1 VSDRNPVG
9 PHIGPDVT
17 RRKLLQGAG
26 AGLLVVG
33 GGGILAACGGGGSGT
48 GGGAATTNTAG
59 TNEGKPK
66 AGGVLRFGAQ
76 GGSNTDTLDAHNI
89 LTNTDYARGAQL
101 YDPLIRQNAEAKP
114 ELALAESIE
123 PNKDATQWTIKLKQG
138 IKFHD
143 GKPCTA
149 KDVLFTFN
157 RIITGEFPASTVLG
171 TLDLKNSKVVDDL
184 TLLVKFT
191 APYAIFSEAL
201 AGRFEYTYIV
211 PVGYNPKKPIGTG
224 PFKLK
229 SFTPGRESVTVKFDE
244 YWDAP
249 KPYLDEIRT
258 ININEETA
266 QVAALQSGQ
275 VDVIDY
281 LTAAS
286 IATLESSGFV
296 VSIAETGGWS
306 PICMRVDADPFT
318 SNEVRQA
325 MRLAVNRKSMLESV
339 FAGNGNI
346 ANDVFG
352 RYSPGVENAHLP
364 QREQDIE
371 KAESLLQKAGQQGVS
386 VSLYTTEIAP
396 GMNQTAEVL
405 GTQASEAGMNV
416 KVVKQPTTEYFAR
429 TYLKVPFSMDW
440 WAYQPYLVTAG
451 QATAKGAPFNI
462 TAWNDSAYDKLYA
475 KAISTVDDKQREEI
489 TTEMV
494 TIDYE
499 EGGYIIPYN
508 FPIIDAYAS
517 NVHGVKPSVLG
528 QALSNFQFQNFWL
541 T

>member
-9 PHIGPDVT
+9 PSIGPDVT

-33 GGGILAACGGGGSGT
+33 GGGILAACGSSSSGGT
-48 GGGAATTNTAG
+48 GATTNTAG

-66 AGGVLRFGAQ
+66 AGGVLRVGAQ

-101 YDPLIRQNAEAKP
+101 YDPLIRQNAEGHP

-123 PNKDATQWTIKLKQG
+123 PNKTATEWTIKLKSG
-138 IKFHD
+138 VKFHD
-143 GKPCTA
+143 GKPMTA

-157 RIITGEFPASTVLG
+157 RIITGEFPAFTVLG
-171 TLDLKNSKVVDDL
+171 TLDLKASKVVDDL

-191 APYAIFSEAL
+191 APYSIFSEAL

-211 PVGYNPKKPIGTG
+211 PIGYNPKKPIGTG

-266 QVAALQSGQ
+266 QVSALQSGQ
-275 VDVIDY
+275 VDCVDY

-286 IATLESSGFV
+286 ISTLESSGMV

-306 PICMRVDADPFT
+306 PLCMMVNAEPFKA
-318 SNEVRQA
+318 NEVREA
-325 MRLAVNRKSMLESV
+325 MRLAVDRKSMLESV

-346 ANDVFG
+346 ANDIFG
-352 RYSPGVENAHLP
+352 RYTPGVENAQLP
-364 QREQDIE
+364 QREQDPE
-371 KAESLLQKAGQQGVS
+371 KAEALLTKAGKSGLS

-396 GMNQTAEVL
+396 GMVQTAEVL
-405 GTQASEAGMNV
+405 GTQAKAAGMNV
-416 KVVKQPTTEYFAR
+416 TVVKQPTTEYFAR
-429 TYLKVPFSMDW
+429 SYLKVPFGLDW

-451 QATAKGAPFNI
+451 QATVHGAPFNF
-462 TAWNDSAYDKLYA
+462 TEFNNPKYDKLYNE
-475 KAISTVDDKQREEI
+475 AISTTDVKKQEEL

-508 FPIIDAYAS
+508 FPIIDAWAP
-517 NVHGVKPSVLG
+517 NVHGIKPSVLG

>member
-1 VSDRNPVG
+1 MSDRNPVG
-9 PHIGPDVT
+9 PKIGPDLT

-26 AGLLVVG
+26 TGLLVVG
-33 GGGILAACGGGGSGT
+33 GGSILAACGGGGSGS
-48 GGGAATTNTAG
+48 GSNATTNTAG
-59 TNEGKPK
+59 TGEGKPK
-66 AGGVLRFGAQ
+66 AGGVLRVGAQ

-101 YDPLIRQNAEAKP
+101 YDSLIKLNTEGQP
-114 ELALAESIE
+114 ELSLAESIE
-123 PNKDATQWTIKLKQG
+123 PNKTATEWTIKLKKG
-138 IKFHD
+138 LKFHD

-157 RIITGEFPASTVLG
+157 RIITGEFPASTVLN
-171 TLDLKNSKVVDDL
+171 TLDLKNSKVIDEL
-184 TLLVKFT
+184 TLLVKFS

-201 AGRFEYTYIV
+201 AGRYEYCYIV
-211 PVGYNPKKPIGTG
+211 PVGYNPKKPIGCG

-229 SFTPGRESVTVKFDE
+229 SFTPGRESVTLKFDE
-244 YWDAP
+244 YWDQP

-266 QVAALQSGQ
+266 QVSALQAGQ
-275 VDVIDY
+275 VDCIDY

-286 IATLESSGFV
+286 ISTLEAAGLT

-306 PICMRVDADPFT
+306 PICMMTNAEPFMD
-318 SNEVRQA
+318 NQVRQA

-352 RYSPGVENAHLP
+352 RYTPGVENANLP

-371 KAESLLQKAGQQGVS
+371 KAESLLKKAGKQGLS
-386 VSLYTTEIAP
+386 VSLYSTEIAP

-405 GTQASEAGMNV
+405 GTQAAAAGMNV

-429 TYLKVPFSMDW
+429 SYLKVPFGMDW
-440 WAYQPYLVTAG
+440 WAYEPYLVTAG
-451 QATAKGAPFNI
+451 QATVKGAPYNY
-462 TAWNDSAYDKLYA
+462 TAFHNEKYNKLYA
-475 KAISTVDDKQREEI
+475 EAVSTTDQKKQEEL
-489 TTEMV
+489 TSEMV

-508 FPIIDAYAS
+508 FPIIDSWAS
-517 NVHGVKPSVLG
+517 NVHGIKPSVLG